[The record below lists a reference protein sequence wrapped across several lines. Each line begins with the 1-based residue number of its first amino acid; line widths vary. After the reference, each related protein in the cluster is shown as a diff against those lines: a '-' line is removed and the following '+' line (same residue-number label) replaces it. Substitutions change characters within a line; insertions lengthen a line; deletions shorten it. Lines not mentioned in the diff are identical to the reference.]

1 MPDITP
7 DITPGSSGSSGSF
20 DSPDEAKS
28 NREIHQ
34 HLKAIRDL
42 VMQDQPSE
50 DHKELKQSFALYLR
64 QEVDKL
70 RVGASIAQN
79 RLDLL
84 TKASRMMLITVAGI
98 GILSQLYQL
107 VADAALLTNLTD
119 QDHNSALVVV
129 VPPAVLNALS
139 TLLVIVLKQL
149 GVVERASELAVVKRD
164 ADVVVAKMT
173 SLEHSVSNVS
183 TRTELDELHAFYG
196 GELTTLKTDVSSK
209 LNTHLRQED
218 QAKLASTYRR
228 IMLSDLADTADFER
242 IRRMIVGD
250 ANTASTAST
259 GDANTTNTGSD
270 ASNANTDASRQ
281 DIEAEIQAFGRTNQ
295 SDQSDQ
301 KSRTGCCECLAAL

>member
-1 MPDITP
+1 MDMVHEPTGDDTQNDTP
-7 DITPGSSGSSGSF
+7 GSF
-20 DSPDEAKS
+20 DSPETKS

-34 HLKAIRDL
+34 HLKAIRNL
-42 VMQDQPSE
+42 VLNQPSE
-50 DHKELKQSFALYLR
+50 DSEELKQSFAEYLR

-84 TKASRMMLITVAGI
+84 TKASRMMLITVASI
-98 GILSQLYQL
+98 GIVTQLYQL
-107 VADAALLTNLTD
+107 VADAALLTNQTEQLSTT
-119 QDHNSALVVV
+119 LVVV

-173 SLEHSVSNVS
+173 SLEHLVSNAS
-183 TRTELDELHAFYG
+183 TKAELDELHAMYG

-228 IMLSDLADTADFER
+228 IMLSDYADTVHFER
-242 IRRMIVGD
+242 IRKKIVD
-250 ANTASTAST
+250 NSQDDIASA
-259 GDANTTNTGSD
+259 
-270 ASNANTDASRQ
+270 RQ
-281 DIEAEIQAFGRTNQ
+281 EIEVEIQAFGQSESKTNEP
-295 SDQSDQ
+295 S
-301 KSRTGCCECLAAL
+301 CCECLAAL

>member
-50 DHKELKQSFALYLR
+50 DHEELKQSFALYLR